1 MVKNSYSEILRVGA
15 VQEAARTL
23 EHTLEHFQDIV
34 QSSDDAIIS
43 KTVDGMVLSWNSGAQ
58 SIFGYTEREMLGK
71 SILVL
76 FPPERRDEEAHIL
89 KQVMSGARVDHFETE
104 RLHKNGNLINVS
116 VTISP
121 IRDRN
126 GVVVGAS
133 KIARDIT
140 QKVKLEAASR
150 LSYAI
155 LNSTDDAVVSK
166 SLNGIVTS
174 WNQAASK
181 IFGYTAEEM
190 LGQSIEVLLPSDRKG
205 EEQFILQKIRNGE
218 AIDHFETLRVCKN
231 NRLVNVSV
239 TISPIH
245 DRWGKVIGAS
255 KIARDITAQKLA
267 EAQLRLTS
275 KVFTATS
282 EGILITNAEGLIV
295 DVNAA
300 FTHITGFGRDDI
312 LGKDPLTFRSGR
324 QSHTVFRTMR
334 CALMRHGE
342 WRGEVWSRRKDGE
355 AFSVLLT
362 VSRVCEA
369 KGSITNYVALFSD
382 ITPLKLHQERLEHGA
397 HFDALTNLPNR
408 LLLSDRLQQAMVNC
422 QRHDQMLAVLYLDID
437 GFKSIN
443 DTFGHNTGDQ
453 MLVAISH
460 QMRDALRE
468 GDTLA
473 RMGGDEFVMVL
484 TALHNIDDCM
494 HLVNRLL
501 VACARPV
508 SIAGTQHTV
517 TASMGVTLYPND
529 DVDAEQLLRN
539 ADFAMYEA
547 KRSGKN
553 RFHLFDAV
561 QDAEVKSI
569 SAQQS
574 RIEQALVRQE
584 FVLHYQPKVNMRTG
598 AVFGVEALIRWR
610 HPELG
615 LLAPL
620 SFLPTIEKNSL
631 NERLGTWVLEAALQQ
646 MADWQQMGLTLPVSI
661 NISARQFLDKN
672 FAGRLA
678 TMLARHSSLEPS
690 MVELEI
696 LETSAL
702 DDMCAVQAIMDD
714 CHRLGV
720 NFSLDDFGTGYSS
733 LTYLRRLP
741 VDTL

>member
-15 VQEAARTL
+15 AQEAARTL
-23 EHTLEHFQDIV
+23 EHTLEHFQAIV

-89 KQVMSGARVDHFETE
+89 KQVMSGARIDHFETE
-104 RLHKNGNLINVS
+104 RLHKNGNRINVS

-300 FTHITGFGRDDI
+300 FTHITGFGHDDI

-422 QRHDQMLAVLYLDID
+422 WQFCIWISMASNRSTTPLD
-437 GFKSIN
+437 
-443 DTFGHNTGDQ
+443 TT
-453 MLVAISH
+453 LVTKCWSP
-460 QMRDALRE
+460 
-468 GDTLA
+468 
-473 RMGGDEFVMVL
+473 FL
-484 TALHNIDDCM
+484 TKCATH
-494 HLVNRLL
+494 
-501 VACARPV
+501 CARATP
-508 SIAGTQHTV
+508 SPA
-517 TASMGVTLYPND
+517 
-529 DVDAEQLLRN
+529 
-539 ADFAMYEA
+539 
-547 KRSGKN
+547 
-553 RFHLFDAV
+553 
-561 QDAEVKSI
+561 
-569 SAQQS
+569 
-574 RIEQALVRQE
+574 
-584 FVLHYQPKVNMRTG
+584 
-598 AVFGVEALIRWR
+598 
-610 HPELG
+610 
-615 LLAPL
+615 
-620 SFLPTIEKNSL
+620 
-631 NERLGTWVLEAALQQ
+631 WVVMNL
-646 MADWQQMGLTLPVSI
+646 
-661 NISARQFLDKN
+661 
-672 FAGRLA
+672 
-678 TMLARHSSLEPS
+678 
-690 MVELEI
+690 
-696 LETSAL
+696 
-702 DDMCAVQAIMDD
+702 
-714 CHRLGV
+714 
-720 NFSLDDFGTGYSS
+720 
-733 LTYLRRLP
+733 
-741 VDTL
+741 